1 MALIKLNATRGL
13 EGSLPAVSGANLTGV
28 SGKIL
33 QVANYVNTYEHNTT
47 GTSATDVLSSSGV
60 SWEPTITPTV
70 STSTILVLASFNIY
84 NQDHGSGIQEQR
96 YFLDCDVKI
105 GSASYNG
112 FLNQTYLGQYY
123 YPGASRPDPLNA
135 STYVTTSKEFD
146 HNTTDQLT
154 FRWQFG
160 VHATGCKVGLNG
172 AGKASTVTFMELT

>member
-84 NQDHGSGIQEQR
+84 NHDHSSGIQEQR

-105 GSASYNG
+105 GSGSYNG

-123 YPGASRPDPLNA
+123 YPSASRPDPLNA
-135 STYVTTSKEFD
+135 STYVTTSKEYD

-160 VHATGCKVGLNG
+160 VHATGAKVGFNG
-172 AGKASTVTFMELT
+172 AGKASTVTFMELA